1 MLFFIKINNIFPVLL
16 QKTIIFSGLQV
27 VLAKDSPQFLKTK
40 TNLDFMKIRE
50 INAMRGPNYW
60 SVNRHKLIVMVL
72 DIEEMEE
79 RPSNTIE
86 GFKERLETMFPSM
99 YEHRCSVGT
108 PGGFFQRVEEG
119 TWMGHIIEHIALELQ
134 TLAGMDVGF
143 GRTRS
148 YGEKGVY
155 NVVFA
160 YMEEAVGRY
169 VAKAAVRVCEALIA
183 DEDYDISAD
192 IHEMRVLREEVRLG
206 PSTGSIVEEA
216 ASRGIP
222 WIRLNKYSLCQL
234 GYGANQKRI
243 QATVTSDTSNIAVE
257 LACDKED
264 TKFLLEQA
272 EVPVPKG
279 EIIRRESSLEEAI
292 RYVGFPLVTK
302 PIGGNHG
309 RGITVNIQTYEEAL
323 TGFRAAKEV
332 SNTVIVE
339 KYISGFDYRL
349 LVIDHK
355 LVAAAKRTPAH
366 VIGDGKSTVQELID
380 EVNKDP
386 RRGYGHEKVLTQITV
401 NELTM
406 NIIKSKG
413 YSLNSIL
420 PEGEMLILKDTANL
434 STGGTSEDV
443 TDIVHP
449 ANIFLAER
457 ISKVIGLDI
466 CGIDIMTSDISVPL
480 EETGGAVL
488 EVNAGPGFRMHLAPT
503 VGLPRNVASYV
514 IDKLFPHS
522 QNGRIPIIAVTGTNG
537 KTTTTRLIAHMAKM
551 KGYKVGYTTS
561 DGVYIQ
567 NRLLMKGDC
576 TGPMSAEFVLKDP
589 TVDFA
594 VLECARGGL
603 LRAGLG
609 FHRCDVGIVTNVAED
624 HLGLKGIHTIE
635 QLAKVKGVIPETV
648 LPHGYAILNADD
660 DLVYEMRKNV
670 NCNVALFS
678 MDEDNPRIKAM
689 QKLGG
694 ICAIY
699 ENGYITICR
708 GEWKLR
714 VIKAVN
720 VPLTYGGKATFMIQ
734 NILPA
739 VVTAYTRGATIDEIK
754 VALET
759 FIPSPA
765 QTPGRLN
772 LFQFKD
778 FQVLLDYAHNPAGM
792 RALQRFIENLD
803 ATIKVGIIAG
813 VGDRR
818 DEDTQEIGAI
828 AAEMFDEII
837 IRQDKNLRGKTDVEI
852 IKMLEDGIKMKN
864 PTKKI
869 TVIPNEREAATF
881 AIKNAAPGAL
891 IVICSDVI
899 PDALELV
906 QKLKEEEANRLYEF
920 STDHIP
926 NR

>member
-1 MLFFIKINNIFPVLL
+1 MR
-16 QKTIIFSGLQV
+16 
-27 VLAKDSPQFLKTK
+27 
-40 TNLDFMKIRE
+40 IRE

-60 SVNRHKLIVMVL
+60 SVRRHKLIVMVL
-72 DIEEMEE
+72 DLEEMEE
-79 RPSNTIE
+79 RPSNKID
-86 GFKERLETMFPSM
+86 GFKERLEKMFPSM
-99 YEHRCSVGT
+99 FAHRCSVGE

-119 TWMGHIIEHIALELQ
+119 TWMGHIIEHIALEIQ

-143 GRTRS
+143 GRTRG

-160 YMEEAVGRY
+160 YMEESVGRY
-169 VAKAAVRVCEALIA
+169 AAKVSVEICQALI
-183 DEDYDISAD
+183 DGKDYDLSDD
-192 IHEMRVLREEVRLG
+192 IQRMRELREDERLG

-216 ASRGIP
+216 AARGIP

-243 QATVTSDTSNIAVE
+243 QATVTSETSSIGVE

-264 TKFLLEQA
+264 TKYLLEQA
-272 EVPVPKG
+272 EVQTPRG
-279 EIIRRESSLEEAI
+279 DIIRRESSLEEACK
-292 RYVGFPLVTK
+292 YVGFPLVVK
-302 PIGGNHG
+302 PVDGNHG
-309 RGITVNIQTYEEAL
+309 RGITVNIKNYDDAL
-323 TGFRAAKEV
+323 IAFRSAKE
-332 SNTVIVE
+332 SSKSGAIIIE
-339 KYISGFDYRL
+339 KYIVGDDYRL
-349 LVIDHK
+349 LVINNK
-355 LVAAAKRTPAH
+355 LVAAAVRTPAH
-366 VIGDGKSTVQELID
+366 VIGDGKSTIQQLID

-386 RRGYGHEKVLTQITV
+386 RRGYGHENVLTQITV
-401 NELTM
+401 NDLTLS
-406 NIIKSKG
+406 IIKANG
-413 YSLNSIL
+413 YTLNSVL
-420 PEGEMLILKDTANL
+420 EKDKRLLLKDTANL
-434 STGGTSEDV
+434 STGGTAEDV

-449 ANIFLAER
+449 ANVFMAER
-457 ISKVIGLDI
+457 ISKIIDLDI
-466 CGIDIMTSDISVPL
+466 CGIDVMTTDISKPL

-503 VGLPRNVASYV
+503 SGLPRNVAAHV
-514 IDKLFPHS
+514 IDKLFPQGS
-522 QNGRIPIIAVTGTNG
+522 TSRIPIIAVTGTNG
-537 KTTTTRLIAHMAKM
+537 KTTTTRLISHLAKM

-576 TGPMSAEFVLKDP
+576 TGPASAEFVLKDP
-589 TVDFA
+589 TVNFA

-609 FHRCDVGIVTNVAED
+609 FHKCDIGIVTNVAAD

-648 LPHGYAILNADD
+648 LPDGYAILNADD
-660 DLVYEMRKNV
+660 DLVYDMRKSV

-678 MDEDNPRIKAM
+678 MDENSPRIKAM

-694 ICAIY
+694 ISAVY

-720 VPLTYGGKATFMIQ
+720 VPLTYGGRATFMIQ
-734 NILPA
+734 NVLPA
-739 VVTAYTRGATIDEIK
+739 VIAAYVKGFTIDEIK
-754 VALET
+754 IGLET

-792 RALQRFIENLD
+792 RALQKFIENID

-818 DEDTQEIGAI
+818 EEDTNEIGSI
-828 AAEMFDEII
+828 AADMFDEII
-837 IRQDKNLRGKTDVEI
+837 IRQDKHLRGRTEDELI
-852 IKMLEDGIKMKN
+852 GMLDAGIK
-864 PTKKI
+864 KKDPNKKTTI
-869 TVIPNEREAATF
+869 IPNEKEAATF
-881 AIKNAAPGAL
+881 AIKNAIKGAL

-899 PDALELV
+899 PDALDLV
-906 QKLKEEEANRLYEF
+906 QKLKEEEANKLYEF
-920 STDHIP
+920 STDDIP
-926 NR
+926 NK